1 MKYAYHGY
9 DKSGKAITGVVEAAN
24 VDDAGEQA
32 RRKGVFVL
40 RVEPANKSSA
50 AAATAKRARRAAGLK
65 QLRLL
70 SGFTRQLA
78 VLVSTGTP
86 VVQSLEAV
94 ARQTADARWRAVID
108 DVRARVEQGSTLS
121 EAMDAHPRCFD
132 RVACSLVRAGEA
144 GGQLPD
150 LLNRLAT
157 LTRQTVKIRSA
168 LTGAMIYPTLLIAV
182 AIGVLSIMIGFV
194 LPRFEGL
201 FKTLN
206 VPLPP
211 STKALMEISTFVKS
225 YWPLVITGVGALA
238 FGLVAWLR
246 SEAGTDLRDRAIVS
260 LPQIGNVAR
269 GFATARL
276 ARLLGVLIESKV
288 PLLDSLQLTRDAT
301 SSKLYTALLSRAED
315 AVTRGDNVSTIFAG
329 STLVTPAITEALR
342 SGERTGRIGPVLLE
356 VANFLDEDNEVVLK
370 SVTSLIEPL
379 ILIALGVAVGFV
391 ALSMFLPL
399 FDLTSATQGGP
410 PPGAVSGAAP

>member
-1 MKYAYHGY
+1 MKFSYQGY
-9 DKSGKAITGVVEAAN
+9 DKLGKPITGVVDAASIE
-24 VDDAGEQA
+24 DASEQA

-40 RVEPANKSSA
+40 RVDAAGKSSA
-50 AAATAKRARRAAGLK
+50 GAGRVTARRGGAGLK
-65 QLRLL
+65 QLRAL

-86 VVQSLEAV
+86 VVQALEAV
-94 ARQTADARWRAVID
+94 GRQTQDSRWRVVID
-108 DVRARVEQGSTLS
+108 NVRVRVEQGAPLS
-121 EAMDAHPRCFD
+121 EAMEAHPRCFD

-150 LLNRLAT
+150 LLNRLAS

-168 LTGAMIYPTLLIAV
+168 LTGAMVYPTLLIGV

-211 STKALMEISTFVKS
+211 STKVLMDISTFVKT
-225 YWPLVITGVGALA
+225 YWPVVIASLALIVG
-238 FGLVAWLR
+238 GLIAWLR
-246 SEAGTDLRDRAIVS
+246 SQAGTDLRDRAIVS
-260 LPQIGNVAR
+260 LPQIGSVAR

-301 SSKLYTALLSRAED
+301 TSKLYAGLLTRAEE
-315 AVTRGDNVSTIFAG
+315 AVTRGENVSAVFAA

-356 VANFLDEDNEVVLK
+356 VANFLDEDNEVILK

-379 ILIALGVAVGFV
+379 ILIALGIAVGFV

-410 PPGAVSGAAP
+410 PPGATP